1 MRLLIILGVAFSI
14 VAAFA
19 DEPAAPVDEPPVWKT
34 VIITL
39 TETQAGAVSEAKG
52 EDIEINLTR
61 EQINTIVS
69 IAYARTGLP
78 GHIELKTLT
87 LNTAHLRAGNQVVV
101 GYRPPDTADDQLE
114 IQPEKAR

>member
-1 MRLLIILGVAFSI
+1 MRFLVVLGVAVSI
-14 VAAFA
+14 AAAFA
-19 DEPAAPVDEPPVWKT
+19 DEPTAPPAPTAWKT
-34 VIITL
+34 ITITL
-39 TETQAGAVSEAKG
+39 TETQAGAVSDAKG

-69 IAYARTGLP
+69 IAYARTSLP

-87 LNTAHLRAGNQVVV
+87 LNTTHLRAGNQVVV

-114 IQPEKAR
+114 VHPEKAK